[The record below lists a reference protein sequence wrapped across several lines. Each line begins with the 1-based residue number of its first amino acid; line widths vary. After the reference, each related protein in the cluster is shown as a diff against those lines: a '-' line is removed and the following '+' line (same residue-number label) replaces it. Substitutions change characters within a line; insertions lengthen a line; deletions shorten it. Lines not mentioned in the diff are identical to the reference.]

1 MQIIF
6 FHHHTICRSS
16 FLRLKLSY
24 TVISKP
30 KDPRAVSG
38 ASGIISLYFPC
49 STLETLALYRY
60 NSTKGIV
67 SLWVCIDM
75 LNSVSFHRMSTWII
89 LLLNWIPAEIWGN
102 KLLYCLYH
110 VCLSNF
116 EITRSYCWGSHER
129 R

>member
-1 MQIIF
+1 LATYWIGIPIEDFRCYANHLFLSSHYMSFIL
-6 FHHHTICRSS
+6 SS
-16 FLRLKLSY
+16 FELSY

-30 KDPRAVSG
+30 KDPRTVSG

-102 KLLYCLYH
+102 KLLYLSIP
-110 VCLSNF
+110 CLSK
-116 EITRSYCWGSHER
+116 
-129 R
+129 